1 MAHIFDDNS
10 LAIGNTPLIKINRI
24 TKGLSATLLVKTE
37 GRNPAGSV
45 KDRVGAA
52 MIRAA
57 ERKGI
62 LTPGSK
68 DVTVIEPTSGN
79 TGIALAFVCASR
91 GYPLTLTMPET
102 MSTERRKM
110 LAAFGANIFLT
121 DGAKG
126 MAGAVAKAEEFAA
139 SDLSRFYIPQQFSN
153 PVNPEIHFRT
163 TGPEIWN
170 DTDGMIDIFVS
181 GVGTGGTITGV
192 SRYIKHD
199 RGKAIRSVAVEPAG
213 SPVLTAI
220 RNGETPKPG
229 PHDIQGIGAGFRPD
243 VLDLD
248 LIDEIAT
255 VSNEEALEFA
265 RRLHVE
271 EGVTSGISGGAAVAA
286 ASRLAALTENEGK
299 LIVALLPDAGERYL
313 STALF
318 GHLR

>member
-10 LAIGNTPLIKINRI
+10 LAIGNTPLITINRI

-139 SDLSRFYIPQQFSN
+139 SDPSRFYIPQQFSN

-220 RNGETPKPG
+220 RNGETPKP
-229 PHDIQGIGAGFRPD
+229 
-243 VLDLD
+243 
-248 LIDEIAT
+248 
-255 VSNEEALEFA
+255 
-265 RRLHVE
+265 
-271 EGVTSGISGGAAVAA
+271 
-286 ASRLAALTENEGK
+286 
-299 LIVALLPDAGERYL
+299 
-313 STALF
+313 
-318 GHLR
+318 